1 MRCARAQ
8 NLTVGGAPHPS
19 GVPGGRAADTIARV
33 RTPWHEGSRDGGSA
47 VTASV
52 AISAAC
58 WIAFAALAIVV
69 STSDT
74 PSVDQSV
81 LTWVGE
87 HRGSATTTAM
97 RTVTWLGSAAVLYPA
112 TLVLALYWWWRDR
125 EWRAG
130 AMLAASVAG
139 STTLYILFK
148 RITERPRPPA
158 SDALG
163 TYTHWSFPSGHAT
176 QCMAFFAMLVVV
188 GWLAGWAQL
197 RVWAITA
204 AAVVLVVGASRIYLG
219 AHWFTDVLGG
229 YALGA
234 AWVALLTAVCLK
246 TMLQAPPRDR

>member
-1 MRCARAQ
+1 M
-8 NLTVGGAPHPS
+8 P
-19 GVPGGRAADTIARV
+19 
-33 RTPWHEGSRDGGSA
+33 TPLHEGSGDGGFA
-47 VTASV
+47 VTVSV

-74 PSVDQSV
+74 LSVDQSV
-81 LTWVGE
+81 LMWVGE
-87 HRGSATTTAM
+87 HRSSAVTTAM
-97 RTVTWLGSAAVLYPA
+97 RTVTWLGSSAVLYPA
-112 TLVLALYWWWRDR
+112 TLTLVLYWWWRER

-130 AMLAASVAG
+130 AMLAASVVG
-139 STTLYILFK
+139 STTLYPLFK

-163 TYTHWSFPSGHAT
+163 TYPHWSFPSGHAT

-188 GWLAGWAQL
+188 GWLAGRAQL
-197 RVWAITA
+197 RGWVIAS

-229 YALGA
+229 YALGG
-234 AWVALLTAVCLK
+234 AWVALLTAVSLK
-246 TMLQAPPRDR
+246 TMLQAPPGNR